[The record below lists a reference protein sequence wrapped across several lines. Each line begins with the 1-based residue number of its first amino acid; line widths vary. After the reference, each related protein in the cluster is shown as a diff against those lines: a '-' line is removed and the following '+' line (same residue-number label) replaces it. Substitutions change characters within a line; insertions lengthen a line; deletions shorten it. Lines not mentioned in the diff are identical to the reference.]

1 MTSFNLKAAKEYI
14 DKLPPKLNNI
24 KGKLEK
30 FQKSVQNSKFAK
42 FDLKG
47 AVTGLNISAP
57 FVKGVKD
64 AIAYEEVMADIKK
77 VVDFD
82 TPEQFKQMGQDI
94 REMSL
99 TLPMAAKDIGAIVA
113 AGGQA
118 GIPKEDLKQFAEDAV
133 KMGIAFDSSAE
144 EASSTMATWRTALK
158 LTQNEVVELSDKIKL
173 LSNPQNAKAKDIS
186 DVVTNVVTEIGSLD
200 NISGSST
207 DKLVALSSTII
218 SVGTNTDQA
227 ATGIKNFMSMLA
239 SGEAA
244 TEKQQE
250 ALQQLG
256 FTSTEIANIMQKD
269 AEGAITSVLESLGK
283 VPKDRQSA
291 LLADLF
297 GKESIAA
304 ISPLVDNLE
313 LLKTNF
319 KRVED
324 ASQYAGLMQEQYE
337 LRLNNVAQKLQIFN
351 NGLNN
356 ISLSIGEALLPTF
369 IELLN
374 QMQPLIVSF
383 GHFIQE
389 NPELVKMAAMAIVGL
404 IGLRVACAGVNTIVG
419 VLTTGID
426 IYNGVL
432 KANKWV
438 TKSHAAIQLKLS
450 NAFKKVR
457 NSSISLKIV
466 TLAHT
471 GVLKS
476 ITLATKL
483 FTFSKIALSNAFK
496 KVRNSSIA
504 LRIVTLAHT
513 GVLKSI
519 TLATKLFTFAQV
531 ALSNA
536 FKTVRNSS
544 IALKIV
550 TVAYTGILKSITLAT
565 KLFAFAQIALSN
577 AFKIVRVTSIALFT
591 VMSMNPIGLI
601 MTGIAI
607 AATLIITYWD
617 DIVKFFQWLWGV
629 IKPYVMP
636 IIDYFIAEF
645 KAGGES
651 IINGW
656 QRVNEFFSGLW
667 ASIEPYV
674 MLIFDIFIEPFKNA
688 GEVIPTVWESVQNFF
703 KNLWDNVKSGIQPL
717 LDAWDFLFGDNEK
730 KVKVTA
736 DTASLPKEMTKPMV
750 TCSNYQ
756 TPQMPIN
763 NFSNNNANRNSNGEL
778 VVKFENAPQGTIVKQ
793 TKQASGFDTKA
804 DVGWNPYALGVY

>member
-457 NSSISLKIV
+457 NSSIALKIV

-483 FTFSKIALSNAFK
+483 FTFSKI
-496 KVRNSSIA
+496 
-504 LRIVTLAHT
+504 
-513 GVLKSI
+513 
-519 TLATKLFTFAQV
+519 

-591 VMSMNPIGLI
+591 VMAMNPIGLI

-763 NFSNNNANRNSNGEL
+763 NFSNNNANRNNNGEL